1 MFACLKV
8 SSNILCLYS
17 SNSAFPGTL
26 STDLKQSNLTP
37 LDEQS
42 DLAPPPPPPI
52 THTSSQNSPPPLPT
66 HTHTHTRTPP
76 YRTTGSQ
83 LPCEESIPV
92 SASTDLE
99 NLVKSLLLPK
109 SWVVYSPE
117 TKTSIHLCTLLH
129 YSLLQVAVLAPLALL
144 LVLED
149 RCVHFVIAH
158 FNYFVLWSSAS
169 LAPTQHIY
177 MYT

>member
-17 SNSAFPGTL
+17 SNSAFPGAL

-42 DLAPPPPPPI
+42 DLAPPPPPPPS
-52 THTSSQNSPPPLPT
+52 HTQAVRTPP

-129 YSLLQVAVLAPLALL
+129 YSLLCHLHPK
-144 LVLED
+144 
-149 RCVHFVIAH
+149 H
-158 FNYFVLWSSAS
+158 S
-169 LAPTQHIY
+169 
-177 MYT
+177 